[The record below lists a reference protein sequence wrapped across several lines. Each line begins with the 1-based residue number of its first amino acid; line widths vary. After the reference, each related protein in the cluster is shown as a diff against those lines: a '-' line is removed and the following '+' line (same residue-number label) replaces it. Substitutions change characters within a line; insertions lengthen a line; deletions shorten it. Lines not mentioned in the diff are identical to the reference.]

1 MSSSPRRMR
10 RSNLIREYLSLA
22 LKVSRVRFWFY
33 LAGPFT
39 VGYVWGAQRFLDL
52 WNLEFFSFLFYF
64 MLPANILLYGVND
77 YWDYDTDRLNPKKSG
92 KEHLIRDEEKGR
104 LVVILGVS
112 FALSVLLMILQCDLV
127 ERLILAS
134 FLFLSCFY
142 SAKPLRFKATPILD
156 FSSNILYLLPG
167 ILAFYQVIG
176 HLPSLWVIL
185 AAFLHSSAMHIFSAI
200 PDIHWDT
207 RVGIRTTAVL
217 MGERASMTLCFIF
230 WVLFSGIV
238 IIIGGFSLISF
249 ISLIYPLMIV
259 YLWARRMKP
268 SSTYWAYPYINTG
281 LGGLLFFLGAFR
293 IPFV

>member
-1 MSSSPRRMR
+1 M
-10 RSNLIREYLSLA
+10 IKEYLSLV

-77 YWDYDTDRLNPKKSG
+77 YWDYDTDRLNPKKGG
-92 KEHLIRDEEKGR
+92 KEHLVRDEEKGR
-104 LVVILGVS
+104 LFGILGVVVAVS
-112 FALSVLLMILQCDLV
+112 ALLLVLQRDIV
-127 ERLILAS
+127 ERMILAS
-134 FLFLSCFY
+134 FLLLSYLY
-142 SAKPLRFKATPILD
+142 SAKPLRFKARPILD
-156 FSSNILYLLPG
+156 FSSNILYLIPG
-167 ILAFYQVIG
+167 ILAFHQAIG
-176 HLPSLWVIL
+176 YLPSLGVVI

-200 PDIHWDT
+200 PDIQWDKS
-207 RVGIRTTAVL
+207 VGIKTTAVL
-217 MGERASMTLCFIF
+217 MGERASTTLCFIF
-230 WVLFSGIV
+230 WVLFSGMA

-259 YLWARRMKP
+259 YMWAMKMKP
-268 SSTYWAYPYINTG
+268 GSIYWAYPYINTG

-293 IPFV
+293 IPFA